1 MNEKIRV
8 CGKDLSSLYYI
19 LYYILIHLCIN
30 DISYCWQPYFP
41 STHMYHR
48 IGRDVINRFI
58 TGQGGKPET
67 GQSQYREGSQKLVNH
82 CTGRKSET
90 GLSQY
95 RKGSQKLVNHST
107 GREARNWSITVQE
120 GSQKLV
126 YHSIGG
132 KPETGLSQYRKGS
145 QKPDY
150 HRTGREVRNQFITG
164 QGLKS
169 ETGPKTDYHRSNIQ
183 YKNTIK
189 LDKFQKKTIIHPNTA
204 NKENLIWAI
213 FQYLLCKND
222 KHILSSCSTIFK
234 DLLNQPSQLCRFYLH
249 NISRI
254 FEQRAL
260 NNIYYYE
267 E

>member
-8 CGKDLSSLYYI
+8 CGKDLSPLYYI

-95 RKGSQKLVNHST
+95 RDGSLKLVNHSTGREARNWTITLQEGKSETGLSQQRKGSQKPDYHST

-150 HRTGREVRNQFITG
+150 HRTGREVRNWFITG

-169 ETGPKTDYHRSNIQ
+169 ETGPKTDYHRGDIQ

-189 LDKFQKKTIIHPNTA
+189 LH
-204 NKENLIWAI
+204 
-213 FQYLLCKND
+213 
-222 KHILSSCSTIFK
+222 
-234 DLLNQPSQLCRFYLH
+234 R
-249 NISRI
+249 
-254 FEQRAL
+254 
-260 NNIYYYE
+260 
-267 E
+267 

>member
-8 CGKDLSSLYYI
+8 CGKDLSPLYYI

-82 CTGRKSET
+82 
-90 GLSQY
+90 
-95 RKGSQKLVNHST
+95 ST

-120 GSQKLV
+120 GSQKPD
-126 YHSIGG
+126 YHSTGREARNWSITVQGG
-132 KPETGLSQYRKGS
+132 KPETGQSHYRKGS

-150 HRTGREVRNQFITG
+150 HSRGREARNRIITVQGGKPETG
-164 QGLKS
+164 QSQYRKEARNWYITVQEGSQKLV
-169 ETGPKTDYHRSNIQ
+169 YH
-183 YKNTIK
+183 
-189 LDKFQKKTIIHPNTA
+189 
-204 NKENLIWAI
+204 
-213 FQYLLCKND
+213 
-222 KHILSSCSTIFK
+222 ST
-234 DLLNQPSQLCRFYLH
+234 
-249 NISRI
+249 
-254 FEQRAL
+254 
-260 NNIYYYE
+260 
-267 E
+267 